1 MIIESIV
8 SRGFQEN
15 TWIVASDNSNKAL
28 IIDPGSD
35 FERIKK
41 RLEDLKL
48 APVVILNTHLHPDHL
63 ISAYELQNHYEISLY
78 AHKNE
83 EKTFEMFDQMVQMLG
98 FDNLKKPEVSKWLS
112 EDEDLKIDN
121 LKVKIIHTP
130 GHTPGSCCFL
140 IEDRYLFSGDTVFEG
155 SIGRTDL
162 PFGSRDEM
170 RESLK
175 KIVDLPINTKI
186 YPGHGSKTELAKEL
200 NSNPYLI

>member
-1 MIIESIV
+1 MKIESIV

-15 TWIVASDNSNKAL
+15 TWIVAADNSQKAL
-28 IIDPGSD
+28 IIDPGAD
-35 FERIKK
+35 FERVKK
-41 RLEDLKL
+41 RLDDFQLTPQ
-48 APVVILNTHLHPDHL
+48 AILNTHLHPDHL
-63 ISAYELQNHYEISLY
+63 ISAYELQNHYKIPLY

-98 FDNLKKPEVSKWLS
+98 FDNLKKPEVTKWLD
-112 EDEDLKIDN
+112 DEGLEFDGLS
-121 LKVKIIHTP
+121 VKIIHTP

-140 IEDRYLFSGDTVFEG
+140 INERYLFSGDTVFEG

-170 RESLK
+170 RKSLK
-175 KIVDLPINTKI
+175 KIVDLPINIKI
-186 YPGHGSKTELAKEL
+186 YPGHGSQTKLAKEL